1 MAATEPW
8 TLDPRGVRVGH
19 VQGLGG
25 KVVGLAAALMVA
37 FAAQASAGTFEPT
50 RTDDPVP
57 DGCNANDCSLRE
69 AARRAVLSFS
79 DDRIVLD
86 AETYEFD
93 IPDDGNG
100 DGLSGDLDLFNSGTI
115 EIVGKGPNQTTIDA
129 RGVDRIVEIFAP
141 GPRVEISRLT
151 LQGGAPAGVVQAG
164 GAISNEGRL
173 TLRKVMVQDNSALQ
187 EGGGLQNELGAVTK
201 VISSTF
207 FDNHAT
213 GEFGRGG
220 AINNRNEAK
229 ITLTNSEILENSA
242 GGGGGGLVNQNEGR
256 MELRRVTVAKN
267 FAELS
272 GVGQGG
278 GIFNQNDAKLTV
290 TDSTIWDNTSPA
302 TGGGMFIRNNAVAS
316 FKNSTLTAN
325 QADTG
330 GAISTDNYPTLKF
343 AFTTIGPNVAASS
356 GGAIFDGTDEP
367 GPTNPQPPFFTF
379 RATIVGVN
387 SASLS
392 PNCDVDQPGVWK
404 SKGFNVE
411 DGADSCLFTR
421 DSDQPDT
428 DAGLGLLAGNGG
440 PTLTH
445 ELVAASDAV
454 DAAPKKG
461 CPKRD
466 QRGVKRP
473 QGPRCDSGSYERD

>member
-1 MAATEPW
+1 M
-8 TLDPRGVRVGH
+8 
-19 VQGLGG
+19 QGLAC
-25 KVVGLAAALMVA
+25 KIVVLAVAIMVA

-50 RTDDPVP
+50 RTDDPDP
-57 DGCNANDCSLRE
+57 DDCKANDCSLRE
-69 AARRAVLSFS
+69 AARRAVLSFN
-79 DDRIVLD
+79 DDRILLD

-100 DGLSGDLDLFNSGTI
+100 DGLSGDLDLFNAGKI
-115 EIVGKGPNQTTIDA
+115 EIVGKGPNKTTIDA

-173 TLRKVMVQDNSALQ
+173 TLRNVVVQDNSALE

-207 FDNHAT
+207 IDNHTT

-220 AINNRNEAK
+220 AINNRNQAK

-242 GGGGGGLVNQNEGR
+242 GTGGGGLTNQNEGR
-256 MELRRVTVAKN
+256 MTLRRVTVAKN
-267 FAELS
+267 FLEHPDFS
-272 GVGQGG
+272 QGG

-302 TGGGMFIRNNAVAS
+302 TGGGMFIQNNAVAS
-316 FKNSTLTAN
+316 FTNSTLTAN

-330 GAISTDNYPTLKF
+330 GAISTNNYPTLRF

-379 RATIVGVN
+379 RATSRRRQLRASRTHLPRR
-387 SASLS
+387 SAGRLEVEGLQRRGRSRQL
-392 PNCDVDQPGVWK
+392 PIHPGQRSAQRRFRIGPPGREWRP
-404 SKGFNVE
+404 
-411 DGADSCLFTR
+411 DADAQAR
-421 DSDQPDT
+421 RR
-428 DAGLGLLAGNGG
+428 
-440 PTLTH
+440 
-445 ELVAASDAV
+445 E
-454 DAAPKKG
+454 
-461 CPKRD
+461 
-466 QRGVKRP
+466 
-473 QGPRCDSGSYERD
+473 

>member
-1 MAATEPW
+1 M
-8 TLDPRGVRVGH
+8 
-19 VQGLGG
+19 QGLAC
-25 KVVGLAAALMVA
+25 KIVVLAVAVMVA

-50 RTDDPVP
+50 RTDDPDP
-57 DGCNANDCSLRE
+57 DDCKANDCSLRE
-69 AARRAVLSFS
+69 AARRAVLSFN
-79 DDRIVLD
+79 DDRILLD

-93 IPDDGNG
+93 IPDNGDG
-100 DGLSGDLDLFNSGTI
+100 DGLSGDLDLFNAGKI
-115 EIVGKGPNQTTIDA
+115 EIVGKGPNKTTIDA

-173 TLRKVMVQDNSALQ
+173 TLRNVVVQDNSALD

-207 FDNHAT
+207 IDNHTT

-220 AINNRNEAK
+220 AINNRNQAK

-242 GGGGGGLVNQNEGR
+242 GTGGGGLTNQNEGR
-256 MELRRVTVAKN
+256 MTLRRVTVAKN
-267 FAELS
+267 FLEHPDFS
-272 GVGQGG
+272 QGG

-302 TGGGMFIRNNAVAS
+302 TGGGMFIQNNAVAS
-316 FKNSTLTAN
+316 FTNSTLTAN

-330 GAISTDNYPTLKF
+330 GAISTNNYPTLKF

-379 RATIVGVN
+379 RATVVGAS
-387 SASLS
+387 SAPLG
-392 PNCDVDQPGVWK
+392 PTCLVDQPGAWK

-411 DGADSCLFTR
+411 DGADSCQFTR
-421 DSDQPDT
+421 GSDQPNADS
-428 DAGLGLLAGNGG
+428 GLGLLAENGG

-445 ELVAASDAV
+445 KLAAASDAV
-454 DAAPKKG
+454 DVAPKKG

-466 QRGVKRP
+466 QRGAKRP
-473 QGPRCDSGSYERD
+473 QGRRCDSGSYERR